1 MRELCAAAES
11 FLEAAR
17 IPSSKPYVEFPYPSE
32 LDQLIERLVSLYPMA
47 TDAERAEARQIL
59 THQNAS
65 DCLQAFVLRMAT
77 QGCRRTDPALIDAGL
92 MALVLED
99 ERSDYRET
107 LMLLS
112 VVVNA
117 AVRIGAD
124 LVEMFD
130 RAAEVATPEIAEALR
145 VVLQEYLKDGNSSLM
160 GHRAYDDPEG
170 LTYR

>member
-1 MRELCAAAES
+1 MRELYAAAES

-32 LDQLIERLVSLYPMA
+32 LDQLIDLLVSLYPMA
-47 TDAERAEARQIL
+47 TDAERSEARQIL

-77 QGCRRTDPALIDAGL
+77 QGCRRSDSAFIAAGL

-99 ERSDYRET
+99 KRSDYRET

-112 VVVNA
+112 VVINA

-124 LVEMFD
+124 LVQMFD
-130 RAAEVATPEIAEALR
+130 RATEVATPKIAETLR

-160 GHRAYDDPEG
+160 
-170 LTYR
+170 

>member
-1 MRELCAAAES
+1 MRDLSAAAES

-17 IPSSKPYVEFPYPSE
+17 RPRSRLYVEFPYPSE

-47 TDAERAEARQIL
+47 TDAERAKARQIL
-59 THQNAS
+59 THQTAS

-77 QGCRRTDPALIDAGL
+77 QGCRRTDPALIAAGL

-112 VVVNA
+112 VVINA

-145 VVLQEYLKDGNSSLM
+145 SVLHEYLKDGNSSLM

>member
-1 MRELCAAAES
+1 MRELYAAAVS

-17 IPSSKPYVEFPYPSE
+17 RPSSKPYVEFPYPSE

-47 TDAERAEARQIL
+47 TEAERSEARQIL
-59 THQNAS
+59 THQDAS

-77 QGCRRTDPALIDAGL
+77 QGCRRTDPALISAGL
-92 MALVLED
+92 MALVLKD

-112 VVVNA
+112 VVINA

-124 LVEMFD
+124 LDEMFD
-130 RAAEVATPEIAEALR
+130 RAAEFATPEIAETLR
-145 VVLQEYLKDGNSSLM
+145 CVLQDYLRDGNSSLM